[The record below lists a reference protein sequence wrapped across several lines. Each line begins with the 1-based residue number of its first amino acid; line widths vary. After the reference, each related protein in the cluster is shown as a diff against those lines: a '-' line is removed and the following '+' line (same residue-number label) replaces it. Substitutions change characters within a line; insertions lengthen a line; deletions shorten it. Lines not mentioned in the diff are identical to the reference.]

1 MLTNLPRSLGRSAT
15 LARTFSTTARV
26 QIAKITVVGNV
37 GQDIEVTELPSGT
50 VVGNYSVA
58 STVGEKTSWFRITA
72 FNPSEYVRERI
83 KKGTMVF
90 VDGEASIDK
99 YNDEASGKTL
109 SALRVVQNRVSI
121 LRNPKHESEGAEEA
135 ASG

>member
-1 MLTNLPRSLGRSAT
+1 MLTRAQ
-15 LARTFSTTARV
+15 TFSTTARV
-26 QIAKITVVGNV
+26 QIARITVVGNV

-58 STVGEKTSWFRITA
+58 STVGEKTSWFRITT

-109 SALRVVQNRVSI
+109 SALRVVQSTLLPPFPFFSNAFLCLARIFV
-121 LRNPKHESEGAEEA
+121 PG
-135 ASG
+135 

>member
-1 MLTNLPRSLGRSAT
+1 
-15 LARTFSTTARV
+15 
-26 QIAKITVVGNV
+26 VVGNV

-72 FNPSEYVRERI
+72 FNPSEYVRERV
-83 KKGTMVF
+83 KKGSMVY

-109 SALRVVQNRVSI
+109 SALRVVQSIFSLLLVLFLASFCPSARV
-121 LRNPKHESEGAEEA
+121 LMRG
-135 ASG
+135 